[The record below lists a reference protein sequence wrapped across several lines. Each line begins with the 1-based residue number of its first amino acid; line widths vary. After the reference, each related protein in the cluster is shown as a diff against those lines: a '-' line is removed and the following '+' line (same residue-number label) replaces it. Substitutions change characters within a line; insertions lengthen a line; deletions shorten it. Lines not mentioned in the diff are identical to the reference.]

1 MADADDMKKQKGR
14 EEQTGKERREEQESQ
29 KEQQNP
35 KADKSDKK
43 SLIVRLLPWIIII
56 VVVLIC
62 AGAGFTV
69 GRLFAGSGT
78 SDENISDS
86 ETNTQNLSDE
96 LEENTDSAD
105 DSGKVWYYDLDPVV
119 ANLNEP
125 TVTRYVRASL
135 TFEMSAD
142 MDVKN
147 GTAFLEEKKPILIN
161 WLTVY
166 LSSLAL
172 EDIRGDKNL
181 RSIQSHIRDAFN
193 EQLFP
198 DSKPLIKQVLIKEF
212 PVQ

>member
-1 MADADDMKKQKGR
+1 MADADDIK
-14 EEQTGKERREEQESQ
+14 EQEEQE
-29 KEQQNP
+29 EQEDP
-35 KADKSDKK
+35 KAEKSDNK
-43 SLIVRLLPWIIII
+43 SLIARFLPWIIIF

-62 AGAGFTV
+62 ACAGLSV

-78 SDENISDS
+78 PEGAESGS
-86 ETNTQNLSDE
+86 ESGESAQIEDLKADNHSSK
-96 LEENTDSAD
+96 DSA
-105 DSGKVWYYDLDPVV
+105 KVWYYDLDPVV

-135 TFEMSAD
+135 TLEMSAE
-142 MDVKN
+142 MNVKK
-147 GTAFLEEKKPILIN
+147 GTAFLDEKKPILIN

-166 LSSLAL
+166 LSSLGL
-172 EDIRGDKNL
+172 EDIRGDNNL

-198 DSKPLIKQVLIKEF
+198 DSKPQIKQVLIKEF